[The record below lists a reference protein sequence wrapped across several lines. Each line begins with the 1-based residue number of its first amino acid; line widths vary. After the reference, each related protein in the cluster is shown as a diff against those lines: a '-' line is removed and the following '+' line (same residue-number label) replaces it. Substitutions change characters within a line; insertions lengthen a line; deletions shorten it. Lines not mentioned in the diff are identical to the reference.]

1 MKKLGQ
7 QIFTSPPISPSPYY
21 GEGDRGRGLQKLN
34 LYRSL
39 KLFFQSKAIVLKTE
53 RTLFPLVKRGLF
65 LLFCILTLYSSV
77 SSTGM
82 YREGDWVSWSVF
94 RYVTSIAMDFDHVYF
109 GTTGGVIRYDRFEK
123 KWETPFTESDGLPD
137 NWIRNIA
144 YAPERNEIW
153 VDTYAGPA
161 SYQPVFREW
170 SREFNFPANL
180 AKSDTSDLNLP
191 NFFMDYGFN
200 FLPNGYIM
208 DFDLNQYKITDY
220 LKGDFDDLWIATWGL
235 GAGLAS
241 LRSLQLSMLR
251 FGLYDKDVKAILI
264 DGDDMWFGG
273 SGLFYPSQGITR
285 YNRKSETW
293 DYFSTSSTYFLV
305 SNQVNACES
314 DAKFVWFGTE
324 DGLARFNKKDKSWKS
339 YNTFKGL
346 PDNEV
351 TVLNED
357 HGILWIGTRLGLAFC
372 DVRKDSI
379 RKVDDPLLKGLYIYS
394 ILSDSDFVW
403 VGTEQG
409 VYSLDKDKKTWY
421 RFYTP
426 DNLLFGQVRSIAKYS
441 SPDSLPLGSSDSSG
455 KKTYSGKDEIWFGT
469 DMGVLGYNPVT
480 NERMVYQSK
489 INFSEVYVIK
499 LVCDKRYVWVAT
511 KNGVLR
517 LNKELQVWT
526 KYTTLDGLLDN
537 SVQDLILDG
546 DYIWFGTP
554 QGVTRFFWNNPRLRD

>member
-1 MKKLGQ
+1 MH
-7 QIFTSPPISPSPYY
+7 PR
-21 GEGDRGRGLQKLN
+21 GEGENQIGQWMK
-34 LYRSL
+34 
-39 KLFFQSKAIVLKTE
+39 QI
-53 RTLFPLVKRGLF
+53 KRILRFCFKCELLF
-65 LLFCILTLYSSV
+65 LFSILILSS
-77 SSTGM
+77 SANGIGM

-94 RYVTSIAMDFDHVYF
+94 RYVTSIAMDFEFVYF

-191 NFFMDYGFN
+191 NFFMDYGYS

-208 DFDLNQYKITDY
+208 DLDLNQYKITDY

-241 LRSLQLSMLR
+241 LRSLQLSMLS

-264 DGDDMWFGG
+264 DGVDMWFGG

-293 DYFSTSSTYFLV
+293 DYFSTSSAYFLV

-324 DGLARFNKKDKSWKS
+324 DGLARFNKKDESWKS

-357 HGILWIGTRLGLAFC
+357 FGILWIGTRSGLAFC

-409 VYSLDKDKKTWY
+409 VYTWDKDKKAWY

-489 INFSEVYVIK
+489 INFPEVYVIK

-517 LNKELQVWT
+517 LDKKLQVWT

-537 SVQDLILDG
+537 SVQDLVLDG

-554 QGVTRFFWNNPRLRD
+554 QGVTRFYWNNPRLRD